1 MRINQGLKAI
11 GPKGMLMNPI
21 QQLLREHAD
30 IMAQVA
36 ELRSVGHDLTA
47 RGEVALPEALPVLRR
62 VSHMMETQ
70 LALHARKEEEALF
83 PAIEA
88 LIGRDGSPTDVM
100 RLEHADIHAQGEALR
115 ALLAQ
120 AADVVALSTTADEI
134 IALLDMHFTK
144 EEQMLFPMIESLLD
158 EATGAEVSAKMEPMP

>member
-1 MRINQGLKAI
+1 
-11 GPKGMLMNPI
+11 MNPI

-36 ELRSVGHDLTA
+36 ELRSVGRDLTA
-47 RGEVALPEALPVLRR
+47 RGEVALPEALPVLCR

-88 LIGRDGSPTDVM
+88 LLGKDGSPTDVM
-100 RLEHADIHAQGEALR
+100 RLEHADIHAQGDSLR

-120 AADVVALSTTADEI
+120 DADVAALSATADEI
-134 IALLDMHFTK
+134 IALLDGHFAK
-144 EEQMLFPMIESLLD
+144 EEQMLFPIVESLLD
-158 EATGAEVSAKMEPMP
+158 ETTLAEVSAKMEAMA